1 MPWVDSLEVAL
12 LKRGYSTGAAAY
24 VRLLAVN
31 LQEQTLA
38 VVPITLQLVLTI
50 AIFFRRAPNAPGE
63 LVGGML
69 CAIVGLTLFTDS
81 LRICVMPLAELIGRE
96 MPRKLPQAATLFIAL
111 CLGILCTYAEPALA
125 SLRPL
130 ARLVERSKTPY
141 LYIVLNDFLEPLIF
155 AIGLGVGVAAIV
167 GILRFQN
174 EWNMKKVILATI
186 TPCLIC
192 SCYMQWGNPELKPI
206 LGLAW
211 DCGAVTTGPVSV
223 PVLLALGIGAM
234 KTSKEKRLASLM
246 LQQAVLGGGQQPALD
261 GFGIVTLASLF
272 PVLAV
277 QLLGIVLSF
286 IYTHDDIVNRPEA
299 AVVEDS
305 PDEISPLRE
314 VVFAVRAILPLNF
327 AMVFLVLFII
337 REPIPH
343 LSIYPV
349 VDIVPA
355 ERVDAAGGGGGPSST
370 SASATSS
377 SAAPSPVET
386 KEVATRWRTPSRPAP
401 PLGEQDAAPLS
412 PQSRHS
418 IAELHLHR
426 LSITI
431 CDVQAA
437 LESPALRTTEGGEVD
452 PVAFEQDGSRNS
464 LTEPHLSG
472 HSITISEA
480 EVQATLETP
489 RTSEKGGEVDQ
500 EAVDPPPL
508 VCGSTVSG
516 ESSASSAAAAAAASS
531 TAAPHSPDSSLAHPN
546 GGKPAQSSWANARPL
561 LFGIFMGQIGM
572 VLFNLGLTYGFTA
585 IG

>member
-12 LKRGYSTGAAAY
+12 LKRGSPTGVAAY
-24 VRLLAVN
+24 VRLLALN

-186 TPCLIC
+186 SPCLIC

-234 KTSKEKRLASLM
+234 KTSKEKKLARRM

-261 GFGIVTLASLF
+261 GFGIVTLASLL

-314 VVFAVRAILPLNF
+314 VVFAVRAILPLNV

-337 REPIPH
+337 REPIPL
-343 LSIYPV
+343 LSICPAI
-349 VDIVPA
+349 DIIPA
-355 ERVDAAGGGGGPSST
+355 KRAVGGGGRG
-370 SASATSS
+370 TSS
-377 SAAPSPVET
+377 SAAATPVVTAEDADQPALN
-386 KEVATRWRTPSRPAP
+386 KE
-401 PLGEQDAAPLS
+401 GELHL
-412 PQSRHS
+412 SRHS
-418 IAELHLHR
+418 SRH
-426 LSITI
+426 SITI
-431 CDVQAA
+431 CDEKPSTSEEGTLEEGGEIAISRREISSRAA
-437 LESPALRTTEGGEVD
+437 TSEEGGEV
-452 PVAFEQDGSRNS
+452 
-464 LTEPHLSG
+464 EP
-472 HSITISEA
+472 
-480 EVQATLETP
+480 P
-489 RTSEKGGEVDQ
+489 EKRGPS
-500 EAVDPPPL
+500 AR
-508 VCGSTVSG
+508 STG
-516 ESSASSAAAAAAASS
+516 REESSVGATAAASS
-531 TAAPHSPDSSLAHPN
+531 TAAPHSPDGSLAHLN
-546 GGKPAQSSWANARPL
+546 GGQPAQSSWANARPL

>member
-12 LKRGYSTGAAAY
+12 LKRGHSTGAAAY

-50 AIFFRRAPNAPGE
+50 AIFFQRAPNAPGE

-81 LRICVMPLAELIGRE
+81 LRICVMPLGELIGRE
-96 MPRKLPQAATLFIAL
+96 MPRKLPQAAVLFIAL

-130 ARLVERSKTPY
+130 ARLVERNKTPY

-155 AIGLGVGVAAIV
+155 SIGLGVGVAAMI

-174 EWNMKKVILATI
+174 EWNMKKVILATV

-192 SCYMQWGNPELKPI
+192 SCYMKWGNPELMPI

-234 KTSKEKRLASLM
+234 KTSKEKKLARRM

-299 AVVEDS
+299 AVAEDL
-305 PDEISPLRE
+305 PHEISPLRE
-314 VVFAVRAILPLNF
+314 VVFAIRAILPLNL
-327 AMVFLVLFII
+327 AMVLLVLFII
-337 REPIPH
+337 REPIPQ
-343 LSIYPV
+343 LSIFPV
-349 VDIVPA
+349 FDIVPGKRA
-355 ERVDAAGGGGGPSST
+355 EAGGGRG
-370 SASATSS
+370 TSS
-377 SAAPSPVET
+377 SAAATPVVTAED
-386 KEVATRWRTPSRPAP
+386 ADPPACNEK
-401 PLGEQDAAPLS
+401 GERHL
-412 PQSRHS
+412 SRHS
-418 IAELHLHR
+418 SGHC
-426 LSITI
+426 ITI
-431 CDVQAA
+431 CDAEAQAA
-437 LESPALRTTEGGEVD
+437 LEKLGTTEGGEVD
-452 PVAFEQDGSRNS
+452 PP
-464 LTEPHLSG
+464 TEKFCPS
-472 HSITISEA
+472 A
-480 EVQATLETP
+480 
-489 RTSEKGGEVDQ
+489 
-500 EAVDPPPL
+500 
-508 VCGSTVSG
+508 GSTG
-516 ESSASSAAAAAAASS
+516 REESSAAAAATASS
-531 TAAPHSPDSSLAHPN
+531 SAAHPSPASSQAHAN
-546 GGKPAQSSWANARPL
+546 GRKPAQSSWANAGPL

>member
-1 MPWVDSLEVAL
+1 MSFGAFGTLFPKLGNFESRFWFDNKICGNLQPCSRTERSAASSTDMPWVDSLEVAL
-12 LKRGYSTGAAAY
+12 LKRGSPTGVAAY
-24 VRLLAVN
+24 VRLFALN

-38 VVPITLQLVLTI
+38 VVPITLLLILTI
-50 AIFFRRAPNAPGE
+50 AIFFGRAPNAPGE

-81 LRICVMPLAELIGRE
+81 LRICVMPLGELIGRE
-96 MPRKLPQAATLFIAL
+96 MPRKLPQAAMLFIAL

-155 AIGLGVGVAAIV
+155 SIGLGVGVAAMI

-174 EWNMKKVILATI
+174 EWNMKKVILATV

-192 SCYMQWGNPELKPI
+192 SCYMKWGNPELMPI

-234 KTSKEKRLASLM
+234 KTAKDKRLASLM

-299 AVVEDS
+299 VFAEDLQH
-305 PDEISPLRE
+305 EISPLRE

-343 LSIYPV
+343 LSIFPF
-349 VDIVPA
+349 VDIVPLQG
-355 ERVDAAGGGGGPSST
+355 ERLDAAGGGGGPSST

-377 SAAPSPVET
+377 SAAPPPVET

-418 IAELHLHR
+418 ITELHLHR
-426 LSITI
+426 QSITI
-431 CDVQAA
+431 CEVQAA
-437 LESPALRTTEGGEVD
+437 LESPAL
-452 PVAFEQDGSRNS
+452 VATDD
-464 LTEPHLSG
+464 H
-472 HSITISEA
+472 
-480 EVQATLETP
+480 
-489 RTSEKGGEVDQ
+489 
-500 EAVDPPPL
+500 
-508 VCGSTVSG
+508 
-516 ESSASSAAAAAAASS
+516 
-531 TAAPHSPDSSLAHPN
+531 
-546 GGKPAQSSWANARPL
+546 
-561 LFGIFMGQIGM
+561 
-572 VLFNLGLTYGFTA
+572 
-585 IG
+585 

>member
-1 MPWVDSLEVAL
+1 MLWVDSLEVAL

-50 AIFFRRAPNAPGE
+50 AIFFQRAPNAPGE

-81 LRICVMPLAELIGRE
+81 LRICVMPLGELIGRE
-96 MPRKLPQAATLFIAL
+96 MPRKLPQAAVLFIAL

-130 ARLVERSKTPY
+130 ARLVERNKTPY

-155 AIGLGVGVAAIV
+155 SIGLGVGVAAIV

-174 EWNMKKVILATI
+174 DWKMKKVILATI

-192 SCYMQWGNPELKPI
+192 SCYMKWGNPELGPI

-234 KTSKEKRLASLM
+234 KTAKDKRLASLM

-277 QLLGIVLSF
+277 QLLGITLSF
-286 IYTHDDIVNRPEA
+286 VYTHDDIVNRPEA
-299 AVVEDS
+299 VFAEDL
-305 PDEISPLRE
+305 PHEISPVRE

-343 LSIYPV
+343 LSIFPI
-349 VDIVPA
+349 VDIVPG

-370 SASATSS
+370 SASATP
-377 SAAPSPVET
+377 ARAPPPPSRRRRSPPAGGRRPVQLLQFGS
-386 KEVATRWRTPSRPAP
+386 RTPT
-401 PLGEQDAAPLS
+401 LCHHKAATLS
-412 PQSRHS
+412 PSCTCTDNLSRS
-418 IAELHLHR
+418 ARCR
-426 LSITI
+426 L
-431 CDVQAA
+431 
-437 LESPALRTTEGGEVD
+437 L
-452 PVAFEQDGSRNS
+452 SR
-464 LTEPHLSG
+464 
-472 HSITISEA
+472 
-480 EVQATLETP
+480 
-489 RTSEKGGEVDQ
+489 
-500 EAVDPPPL
+500 
-508 VCGSTVSG
+508 
-516 ESSASSAAAAAAASS
+516 
-531 TAAPHSPDSSLAHPN
+531 APHWL
-546 GGKPAQSSWANARPL
+546 PL
-561 LFGIFMGQIGM
+561 MI
-572 VLFNLGLTYGFTA
+572 TDDH
-585 IG
+585 